1 MNATADPTRRALGLE
16 YLSIGWASIE
26 AAVALITGIAAG
38 SVALVAFG
46 ADSAVELA
54 SAVVVTA
61 RLGALINRRPTSA
74 AREHRDH
81 RILAVLFFALAAY
94 VSASAAVA
102 LAQSHQ
108 PTRTIAGLVICIAS
122 AVAMPALAWAK
133 RVTSTKVAHSSPSV
147 ARLLAADATESA
159 LCGWLGLST
168 LIGVVAGAWIGWWW
182 ADPAAGL
189 VVVFVAIREGAEEW
203 RCEDPVVR

>member
-1 MNATADPTRRALGLE
+1 MNATTDQTRRALGLE
-16 YLSIGWASIE
+16 YLSIGWATIE
-26 AAVALITGIAAG
+26 AAVALATGIAAG

-54 SAVVVTA
+54 SAIVVTA
-61 RLGALINRRPTSA
+61 RLGALIHGRPTSP

-81 RILAVLFFALAAY
+81 RILATLFFALATY
-94 VSASAAVA
+94 VSASAVVA
-102 LAQSHQ
+102 LAQGHQ
-108 PTRTIAGLVICIAS
+108 PSRTIAGLVVCIAS

-133 RVTSTKVAHSSPSV
+133 RVTSTKLARSSSSV

-159 LCGWLGLST
+159 LCAWLGLST

-182 ADPAAGL
+182 ADPLAGL
-189 VVVFVAIREGAEEW
+189 VVVVVAIREGIEEW
-203 RCEDPVVR
+203 RCEDPNAR